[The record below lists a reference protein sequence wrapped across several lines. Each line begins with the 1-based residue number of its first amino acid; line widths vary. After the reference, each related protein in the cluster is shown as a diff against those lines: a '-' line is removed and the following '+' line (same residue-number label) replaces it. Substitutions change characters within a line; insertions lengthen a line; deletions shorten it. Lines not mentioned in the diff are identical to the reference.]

1 MFSISWSKFRDSLH
15 DKGCEIVCHYV
26 SQLQLIV
33 SLSKQLEILCRILLR
48 EGVIAVTHRERC
60 STDRK

>member
-33 SLSKQLEILCRILLR
+33 SKQLEILCRILLR
-48 EGVIAVTHRERC
+48 EGVIAVTHRERW